1 MSNLI
6 NKVLNL
12 IKSKKQYHQIT
23 LVFILLILIVISLT
37 QLSDIQKNRALLK
50 NAKSDNVY
58 VANKYN
64 LIEGRFKFNQLM
76 NLVCE
81 NPIKIFGIQ
90 NKGFI
95 KEGYDADFTIV
106 DMNKKIVIK
115 NENIESK
122 CGWSPFNDVEFK
134 GTPVATIIA
143 GKTKMKDGKIIGD
156 PEGTPLEFN

>member
-37 QLSDIQKNRALLK
+37 QLSDIQKNRVLLK

-64 LIEGRFKFNQLM
+64 LIEGRFKFNQLINESENINSLLINISKNY
-76 NLVCE
+76 NLANFQISQKNAQKFIRFEVDDLRILTKLT
-81 NPIKIFGIQ
+81 NIFGHE
-90 NKGFI
+90 NFI
-95 KEGYDADFTIV
+95 NITKVSIV
-106 DMNKKIVIK
+106 P
-115 NENIESK
+115 SK
-122 CGWSPFNDVEFK
+122 TNYKVEIYY
-134 GTPVATIIA
+134 T
-143 GKTKMKDGKIIGD
+143 
-156 PEGTPLEFN
+156 

>member
-50 NAKSDNVY
+50 NAKSDYVY

-64 LIEGRFKFNQLM
+64 LIEGRFKFNQLINESENINSLLINISKNY
-76 NLVCE
+76 NLANFQISQE
-81 NPIKIFGIQ
+81 NAQKFIRFEVDDLRLLAKLTNVFGQENFIKIT
-90 NKGFI
+90 KVS
-95 KEGYDADFTIV
+95 IV
-106 DMNKKIVIK
+106 PMKTNYK
-115 NENIESK
+115 
-122 CGWSPFNDVEFK
+122 VE
-134 GTPVATIIA
+134 IYYS
-143 GKTKMKDGKIIGD
+143 
-156 PEGTPLEFN
+156 

>member
-64 LIEGRFKFNQLM
+64 LIEGRFNLNQLINESENINSLLINISKNY
-76 NLVCE
+76 NLANFQISQE
-81 NPIKIFGIQ
+81 NAQKFIRFEVDDLRLLAKLTNVFGQENFIKIT
-90 NKGFI
+90 KVS
-95 KEGYDADFTIV
+95 IV
-106 DMNKKIVIK
+106 PMKTNYK
-115 NENIESK
+115 
-122 CGWSPFNDVEFK
+122 VE
-134 GTPVATIIA
+134 IYYS
-143 GKTKMKDGKIIGD
+143 
-156 PEGTPLEFN
+156 

>member
-64 LIEGRFKFNQLM
+64 LIEGRFKFNQLINESENINSLLINISKNY
-76 NLVCE
+76 NLANFQISQE
-81 NPIKIFGIQ
+81 NAQKFIRFEVDDLRILTKLTNIFGQENFIKIT
-90 NKGFI
+90 KVS
-95 KEGYDADFTIV
+95 IV
-106 DMNKKIVIK
+106 PSKINYK
-115 NENIESK
+115 
-122 CGWSPFNDVEFK
+122 VEIYY
-134 GTPVATIIA
+134 T
-143 GKTKMKDGKIIGD
+143 
-156 PEGTPLEFN
+156 